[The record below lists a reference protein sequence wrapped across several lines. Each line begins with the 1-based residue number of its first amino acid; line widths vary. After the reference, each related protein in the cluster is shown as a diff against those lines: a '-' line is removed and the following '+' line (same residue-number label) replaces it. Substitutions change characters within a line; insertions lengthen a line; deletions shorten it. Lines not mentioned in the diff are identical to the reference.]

1 MGKSIVC
8 QHLRRDLFGQRVAI
22 RMGYPHHLRIAPELE
37 SVGEWMSVRVD
48 RRNDWIRALEEP
60 LDRSTESVRQQ
71 LHLANLID
79 DHDRAGIGG
88 VERGLTVTGH
98 AVAERPDRMRRRR
111 RDHGAQQQP
120 AAKPECRV
128 HHLIAP

>member
-1 MGKSIVC
+1 
-8 QHLRRDLFGQRVAI
+8 
-22 RMGYPHHLRIAPELE
+22 MGYPHHLRIAPELE

-88 VERGLTVTGH
+88 VERRQREFGH
-98 AVAERPDRMRRRR
+98 RL
-111 RDHGAQQQP
+111 
-120 AAKPECRV
+120 AKFLDSC
-128 HHLIAP
+128 